1 VSEARSRLSLT
12 PVLQLEVIQAFSP
25 RATGAKVLINPG
37 LP

>member
-1 VSEARSRLSLT
+1 
-12 PVLQLEVIQAFSP
+12 VLQLEVIQAFSP

>member
-1 VSEARSRLSLT
+1 LSLT
-12 PVLQLEVIQAFSP
+12 QVLQPQIIQAFSL